1 MRYCR
6 KCGAETAPD
15 ARFCEECGAALTLLT
30 TSTEKSG
37 AGADAIVDFG
47 PEATS
52 ASAGRRHQHRPLIV
66 AIVLIAIVAL
76 VGIGGYLGSRC
87 DKTGCTE
94 TAEAGGYCAVHT
106 CLYPGCELSR
116 SSSSDRGYCYSHESE
131 AEKSERDEELSIH
144 RDLSIS
150 SVTLSSNSSYTIA
163 QGKITN
169 RGNKTYRFV
178 KVKGAFKDRGGKTI
192 DTDWTYACGDE
203 GLGPGESASF
213 RLSVPRSYSIDDC
226 SVTVLDS
233 Q

>member
-6 KCGAETAPD
+6 KCGAETARD
-15 ARFCEECGAALTLLT
+15 ARFCEECGAALTPPT
-30 TSTEKSG
+30 TSAEESG
-37 AGADAIVDFG
+37 TGADAIVDFG
-47 PEATS
+47 PEATN
-52 ASAGRRHQHRPLIV
+52 ASAGHKHPHRPLIV

-76 VGIGGYLGSRC
+76 VGIGTYLESRC
-87 DKTGCTE
+87 DKAGCTE

-106 CLYPGCELSR
+106 CLYPGCEFPR
-116 SSSSDRGYCYSHESE
+116 SSSSDRGYCYSHDRE
-131 AEKSERDEELSIH
+131 AEKTEREEELSIY
-144 RDLSIS
+144 RDLSVS

-169 RGNKTYRFV
+169 KGNKTYRFV
-178 KVKGAFKDRGGKTI
+178 KVKGAFKDRSGNTV